1 MVNINLTTEN
11 ITAKA
16 PPLFKREV
24 VILTALLVALMIA
37 YGGLLLYEKQV
48 IKKTQDKNMEYA
60 AAYKELTEGNTKAI
74 FDFQNRL
81 SSAGNLFSTG
91 NQTLENLK
99 KMETLIVPGV
109 YINSFSYDTE
119 KNKISLNLVAENYNL
134 MAKQIFSFKTAQEFS
149 DVAVSSSQLEE
160 RNVNFPI
167 TLTLNQ

>member
-16 PPLFKREV
+16 PPLFKKEV
-24 VILTALLVALMIA
+24 VILTGLLVVLMLV

-48 IKKTQDKNMEYA
+48 TKKIQAKDAEYA
-60 AAYKELTEGNTKAI
+60 TVYKELTEGNTKAV

-81 SSAGNLFSTG
+81 SSASSLFSTG

-99 KMETLIVPGV
+99 KMENWIIPGV
-109 YINSFSYDTE
+109 YINSFAYDAG
-119 KNKISLNLVAENYNL
+119 KKKISLGLVADNYNL
-134 MAKQIFSFKTAQEFS
+134 MAKQIFSFKNAPEVS
-149 DVAVSSSQLEE
+149 DVAVGSSQLEGWK
-160 RNVNFPI
+160 VNFPI

>member
-24 VILTALLVALMIA
+24 VILAVLLIALIIA

-48 IKKTQDKNMEYA
+48 IKKTEAKNAEYA
-60 AAYKELTEGNTKAI
+60 VAFKELTEGNTKAV

-81 SSAGNLFSTG
+81 SSAGNLFSAG
-91 NQTLENLK
+91 NQTLDNLKRMENL
-99 KMETLIVPGV
+99 IIPGV
-109 YINSFSYDTE
+109 YISSFSYDAE

-134 MAKQIFSFKTAQEFS
+134 MAKQIFSFKTAPEFS

-167 TLTLNQ
+167 ILTLNQ